1 MKINSESNF
10 AIYQRN
16 KIMTFLKI
24 RNSTFYITLIWLFV
38 YSAVIPMQLSNF
50 VLCIGVDGHVEL
62 EYSINGCCTHTPSH
76 DDHAESDEDHCGDC
90 IDLPIFASLNS
101 ELYIVSDNK
110 IPKFNNTQSLS
121 TQTPYQSSV
130 YFIPSTTSI
139 FDNPPLKN
147 PTLLSIRTV
156 VLLT

>member
-1 MKINSESNF
+1 
-10 AIYQRN
+10 
-16 KIMTFLKI
+16 MTFLKI
-24 RNSTFYITLIWLFV
+24 RNSTFYIMLIWLFV

-62 EYSINGCCTHTPSH
+62 EYAINGCCTHIPSH
-76 DDHAESDEDHCGDC
+76 DDDHAESDEDHCGDC

-121 TQTPYQSSV
+121 TQITYQSSV
-130 YFIPSTTSI
+130 YHIPSLTPI